1 MQSDAKFL
9 QREVV
14 QLLQR
19 KRKHGRSLTDREIRE
34 FFRMGNFEKVEN
46 TSSEALLSTSACPGA
61 SLSIDER

>member
-9 QREVV
+9 QKKVV

-19 KRKHGRSLTDREIRE
+19 KRKHGRSLTDRELRD

-46 TSSEALLSTSACPGA
+46 TSSDALLSSSSFGA
-61 SLSIDER
+61 SLSIEGI